1 MLFSIILSISLR
13 IWIDILIQERL
24 VFAIIRY
31 VPLCQYTDILFYNI
45 VLVARVW
52 QVKKKFK
59 FTFFGK
65 SVLYRIMIY
74 LLSLFLKCLLN
85 LKLSNSKQCNQFFF
99 LRRLYMYLVKYST
112 IRYRR
117 WYIFLYCVLST
128 LLWFAHSSSKH
139 TWLVKNPDRALIPE
153 IVVFWSAMEK
163 WVFCRLVKTKNFA
176 EFLSI
181 FS

>member
-1 MLFSIILSISLR
+1 MLPWISHFLSDFSPLLR
-13 IWIDILIQERL
+13 FVRKK
-24 VFAIIRY
+24 Y

-45 VLVARVW
+45 VLVARVC
-52 QVKKKFK
+52 QVKKKIQIHVFRQVCTVPHNDLSTITISKMSFKSKTFK
-59 FTFFGK
+59 FRAMQ
-65 SVLYRIMIY
+65 SI
-74 LLSLFLKCLLN
+74 
-85 LKLSNSKQCNQFFF
+85 FF
-99 LRRLYMYLVKYST
+99 LRRLYMYLVKNST

-139 TWLVKNPDRALIPE
+139 TWLVMNPDRVLIPE
-153 IVVFWSAMEK
+153 ICVFRSAMEK